1 MHTLLADEWDNFLE
15 RMNKTPLEE
24 SKLWDDDAFELRM
37 WASYRG
43 QTLARTVRGM
53 MYYER
58 SVSIQELLVKGFDV
72 CMQ

>member
-1 MHTLLADEWDNFLE
+1 MNFLE
-15 RMNKTPLEE
+15 RMKKRELTEE
-24 SKLWDDDAFELRM
+24 QLWESDDAYEIRL

-58 SVSIQELLVKGFDV
+58 FVIINIKNDG
-72 CMQ
+72 